1 VTGAHPRRGA
11 PSAPSAAK
19 APKSA
24 KTSSGRAGAV
34 LLDTG
39 PLVALYARDDSRHGA
54 VARWLAEFTG
64 ELHTVE
70 PVLTE
75 AAFFLPAR
83 LRPVLAD
90 LARAGTLQLHHPD
103 ESGYLRIAALLRKY
117 ADRDPD
123 WADIAL
129 VWLAE
134 HTGITRIATLDV
146 ANFSVYRIHGRRRFE
161 LELLR

>member
-1 VTGAHPRRGA
+1 MTAPRPRSVL
-11 PSAPSAAK
+11 P
-19 APKSA
+19 
-24 KTSSGRAGAV
+24 TRV

-39 PLVALYARDDSRHGA
+39 PLVALYARDDGRHAA
-54 VARWLAEFTG
+54 VTQWMAGYRG

-70 PVLTE
+70 AVLTE
-75 AAFFLPAR
+75 AAYFLPAR
-83 LRPVLAD
+83 TRAALAE
-90 LARAGTLQLHHPD
+90 LAMSGALQLHTVD
-103 ESGYLRIAALLRKY
+103 AGGYSRIAALMRKY

-134 HTGITRIATLDV
+134 AAGITRIATLDV
-146 ANFSVYRIHGRRRFE
+146 ADFSVYRIHGRKRFE

>member
-1 VTGAHPRRGA
+1 MTAAGVKGGAALGKGASPR
-11 PSAPSAAK
+11 
-19 APKSA
+19 
-24 KTSSGRAGAV
+24 V

-39 PLVALYARDDSRHGA
+39 PLVALYARDDGRHA
-54 VARWLAEFTG
+54 SVTQWMASFRG

-75 AAFFLPAR
+75 AAYFLPPRTRA
-83 LRPVLAD
+83 VLAD
-90 LARAGTLQLHHPD
+90 LAMSGALHLHRPDAAGY
-103 ESGYLRIAALLRKY
+103 SRIAALLRKY

-123 WADIAL
+123 WADIVL

-134 HTGITRIATLDV
+134 TTGITRIATLDV
-146 ANFSVYRIHGRRRFE
+146 ADFSVYRIHGRKRFE

>member
-1 VTGAHPRRGA
+1 MTTVARALGPP
-11 PSAPSAAK
+11 PSSEPSAAR
-19 APKSA
+19 
-24 KTSSGRAGAV
+24 GV
-34 LLDTG
+34 LLDSG
-39 PLVALYARDDSRHGA
+39 PLVALYARDDGRHAA
-54 VARWLAEFTG
+54 VTQWMAGFRG

-75 AAFFLPAR
+75 AAYFLPAR
-83 LRPVLAD
+83 IRPLLAD
-90 LARAGTLQLHHPD
+90 LAAGGALHLHRPD
-103 ESGYLRIAALLRKY
+103 EAGYSRIAALLRKY

-134 HTGITRIATLDV
+134 TTGIRRIATLDV
-146 ANFSVYRIHGRRRFE
+146 ADFSVYRIHGRKRFE

>member
-1 VTGAHPRRGA
+1 MTAARVKRGA
-11 PSAPSAAK
+11 ALGK
-19 APKSA
+19 
-24 KTSSGRAGAV
+24 GASPRV

-39 PLVALYARDDSRHGA
+39 PLVALYARDDGRHA
-54 VARWLAEFTG
+54 SVTQWMASFHG

-75 AAFFLPAR
+75 AAYFLPPRTRA
-83 LRPVLAD
+83 VLAE
-90 LARAGTLQLHHPD
+90 LAMSGALHLHRPDAAGY
-103 ESGYLRIAALLRKY
+103 SRIAALLRKY

-123 WADIAL
+123 WADIVL

-134 HTGITRIATLDV
+134 TTGITRIATLDV
-146 ANFSVYRIHGRRRFE
+146 ADFSVYRIHGRKRFE

>member
-1 VTGAHPRRGA
+1 MTARVEGGATLA
-11 PSAPSAAK
+11 PGK
-19 APKSA
+19 
-24 KTSSGRAGAV
+24 RAGLRV

-39 PLVALYARDDSRHGA
+39 PLVALYARDDGRHAA
-54 VARWLAEFTG
+54 VAQWMAAFRG

-75 AAFFLPAR
+75 AAYFLPAR
-83 LRPVLAD
+83 TRAVLAD
-90 LARAGTLQLHHPD
+90 LAMSGTLQLHRPD
-103 ESGYLRIAALLRKY
+103 AAGYSRIAALLRKY

-134 HTGITRIATLDV
+134 TTGITRIATLDV
-146 ANFSVYRIHGRRRFE
+146 ADFSVYRIHGRKRFE

>member
-1 VTGAHPRRGA
+1 MRAASPRRQV
-11 PSAPSAAK
+11 
-19 APKSA
+19 
-24 KTSSGRAGAV
+24 SSTPTTRAGSGGGANMADGV

-39 PLVALYARDDSRHGA
+39 PLVALYARDDKRHGA
-54 VARWLAEFTG
+54 VAQWMAGFQG
-64 ELHTVE
+64 PLHTVG

-83 LRPVLAD
+83 TRPVLAE
-90 LARAGTLQLHHPD
+90 LVMRGALHLHHPD
-103 ESGYLRIAALLRKY
+103 AAGYSRIATLLRKY

-123 WADIAL
+123 WGDIAL

-134 HTGITRIATLDV
+134 TTGIRRIATLDV
-146 ANFSVYRIHGRRRFE
+146 ADFSVYRIHGRKRFE

>member
-1 VTGAHPRRGA
+1 MTARVEGGATIA
-11 PSAPSAAK
+11 
-19 APKSA
+19 
-24 KTSSGRAGAV
+24 SGKRVGLRV

-39 PLVALYARDDSRHGA
+39 PLVALYARDDGRHAA
-54 VARWLAEFTG
+54 VSQWMAAFRG

-75 AAFFLPAR
+75 AAYFLPAR
-83 LRPVLAD
+83 ARAVLAD
-90 LARAGTLQLHHPD
+90 LAMSGTLQLHRPD
-103 ESGYLRIAALLRKY
+103 AAGYSRIAALLRKY

-134 HTGITRIATLDV
+134 TTGITRIATLDV
-146 ANFSVYRIHGRRRFE
+146 ADFSVYRINGRKRFE

>member
-1 VTGAHPRRGA
+1 MKGE
-11 PSAPSAAK
+11 
-19 APKSA
+19 
-24 KTSSGRAGAV
+24 RARV

-39 PLVALYARDDSRHGA
+39 PLVALHARDDRWHA
-54 VARWLAEFTG
+54 EATRWLAGFDG

-70 PVLTE
+70 PVLAE

-83 LRPVLAD
+83 VRAALAD
-90 LARAGTLQLHHPD
+90 LVEAGVLHIHHPD
-103 ESGYLRIAALLRKY
+103 AAGCARIGALLRKY
-117 ADRDPD
+117 ADADPD

-134 HTGITRIATLDV
+134 AAGIHRIATLDV
-146 ANFSVYRIHGRRRFE
+146 ADFSLYRIHGRKRFE